1 VWGPAAAGP
10 GGPVPDGIAGRLV
23 PLRPMTVG
31 DVLDGTLRALRA
43 TFAVTALLVLLVQGP
58 FQLLSSLA
66 FARVV
71 PELSG
76 PVDLE
81 RTLEDP
87 AAGLD
92 LMVRTMT
99 VGTVSGLLGVIV
111 NVALGAAIVW
121 CVLRADRGEPIA
133 VGPAL
138 RTAAERLVA
147 TLGGVLLALFGATLV
162 GVVGAVLL
170 GLLIVVAPPLG
181 IVLALPL
188 IPVVLLVFAA
198 LMYLIPPVA
207 VVEGGGP
214 LATLQRVLWVIGR
227 RLGRVLAVTF
237 LISLLVMAI
246 TLGLTFAMGFLAEL
260 SGPWAWVVEGATNTV
275 VALVSVPLTVIAALL
290 VYLDARIR
298 LEGFDLELRARGI
311 GTA

>member
-1 VWGPAAAGP
+1 
-10 GGPVPDGIAGRLV
+10 
-23 PLRPMTVG
+23 MTVG

-181 IVLALPL
+181 LVLALPL
-188 IPVVLLVFAA
+188 VPVVLLVFAA

-260 SGPWAWVVEGATNTV
+260 SGPWGWVVEGATNTV